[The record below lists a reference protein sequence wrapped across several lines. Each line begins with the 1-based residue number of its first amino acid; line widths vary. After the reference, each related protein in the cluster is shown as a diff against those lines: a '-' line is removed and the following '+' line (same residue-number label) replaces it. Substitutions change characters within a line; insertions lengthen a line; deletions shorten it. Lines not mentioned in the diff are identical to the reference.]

1 LGFEEVFKGMIKEGM
16 NGSEC
21 MLVSKE
27 RPHISKAKIDRHSNA
42 KYIVVDAF
50 EHSKYTSEL
59 DERYIAAP
67 ELSYDLLFSMHDVN
81 SRRGIVYRTFQDVGL
96 LHTAVKKDLEAFG
109 RKANIEAR
117 VIGLQNGQDFG
128 MLKEI
133 SDFIAEHNI
142 RLVEVD
148 LFGNSVR
155 HVAIDT
161 KLGMSLN
168 ILMENRIYRPGELV
182 NNMTLEN
189 FEAAL
194 TKRSAAPKRRH
205 TNKAAPK
212 PKG

>member
-1 LGFEEVFKGMIKEGM
+1 MVREGI

-21 MLVSKE
+21 LLSSKE
-27 RPHISKAKIDRHSNA
+27 RPHISKAKIDRHSSA
-42 KYIVVDAF
+42 RYIAVDAL
-50 EHSKYTSEL
+50 ERSKYTGEL
-59 DERYIAAP
+59 DERYIAAAA
-67 ELSYDLLFSMHDVN
+67 LSYDLLFSMHDVN
-81 SRRGIVYRTFQDVGL
+81 SRRSIVYRAFQEVGL
-96 LHTAVKKDLEAFG
+96 LRTAVKKDLAALG

-117 VIGLQNGQDFG
+117 VIGLQNGQEFG

-133 SDFIAEHNI
+133 SDFVAEHGI
-142 RLVEVD
+142 RLVEAEF
-148 LFGNSVR
+148 FGNSVR

-194 TKRSAAPKRRH
+194 AKGNASPKKRGEAKTAPE
-205 TNKAAPK
+205 P
-212 PKG
+212 

>member
-1 LGFEEVFKGMIKEGM
+1 MGFEEVFRGMIRPGM
-16 NGSEC
+16 NVSEC
-21 MLVSKE
+21 TLVSKG
-27 RPHISKAKIDRHSNA
+27 RPHISKAKIDRHSSA
-42 KYIVVDAF
+42 RYIAVDAL
-50 EHSKYTSEL
+50 ECAKYTSEL
-59 DERYIAAP
+59 DERYIAATD
-67 ELSYDLLFSMHDVN
+67 LSYDLLFSMHDVN
-81 SRRGIVYRTFQDVGL
+81 SRKSIVYRTFQEVGL
-96 LHTAVKKDLEAFG
+96 LHTAVKKDLAAFG

-117 VIGLQNGQDFG
+117 IIGLQNGQEFN

-133 SDFIAEHNI
+133 SDFMAEHDI
-142 RLVEVD
+142 RLVEAD

-194 TKRSAAPKRRH
+194 TKGNADPKKRH
-205 TNKAAPK
+205 TAKTVPK
-212 PKG
+212 L